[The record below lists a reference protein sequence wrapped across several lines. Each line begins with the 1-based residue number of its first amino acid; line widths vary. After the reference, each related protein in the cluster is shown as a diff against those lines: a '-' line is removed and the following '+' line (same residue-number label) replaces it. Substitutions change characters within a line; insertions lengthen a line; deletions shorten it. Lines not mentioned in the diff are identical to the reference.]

1 MELNDRVVLITGGKR
16 IGQIVAREL
25 AARGADIAVSY
36 RGSKTEAEDTAADVQ
51 QAGRKAAVV
60 AADVGKPADCAN
72 LIDTVIASNGV
83 S

>member
-25 AARGADIAVSY
+25 AARGAHIAVSY
-36 RGSKTEAEDTAADVQ
+36 RGSRTEAEATAADVQ

-60 AADVGKPADCAN
+60 AADVGNPPTVPA
-72 LIDTVIASNGV
+72 
-83 S
+83 